1 MNRGRT
7 RALSL
12 LPLLLLLGSCAPGR
26 DARIRD
32 DADEYIA
39 GVQYHDAVGLIKR
52 SAPFRAALE
61 SSRPEDW
68 PSVREEFLA
77 RVRER
82 LEEFEEAKRTG
93 TLPMRED
100 GIDLIQGLAIGKG
113 IFYRF
118 GEIRL
123 SDGGA
128 QAAGVMDVT
137 PDYGAH
143 RLRGLPEGTRVYFMG
158 EPFGTLTSVVL
169 GESDQERTLR
179 VVQSVQLEWSFRW
192 FDAVDVYPEGWA
204 VESIRPVPGSAV
216 MTDLRGV
223 F

>member
-1 MNRGRT
+1 
-7 RALSL
+7 LLL
-12 LPLLLLLGSCAPGR
+12 LPLLLLPGGCAPGR
-26 DARIRD
+26 DARVRD

-61 SSRPEDW
+61 KGRPEDW
-68 PSVREEFLA
+68 PSIREEFLA
-77 RVRER
+77 RAQER
-82 LEEFEEAKRTG
+82 LAQFEEAKRTG
-93 TLPMRED
+93 MLPMEED

-118 GEIRL
+118 DGIRVTD
-123 SDGGA
+123 DGTRA
-128 QAAGVMDVT
+128 VGVMDVT
-137 PDYGAH
+137 PDYGEH

-158 EPFGTLTSVVL
+158 EPFGTLTSVKL
-169 GESDQERTLR
+169 GESDEERSLR

-204 VESIRPVPGSAV
+204 VASIRPVPGSAV
-216 MTDLRGV
+216 MTDLQGV